1 MQLDIFKNKKILVIV
16 PHPDDE
22 INLAGAL
29 IASANNIA
37 ESIHI
42 AVMTNGDYYGMYSRR
57 LMEVDGSIRKLG
69 IVSENLI
76 YLGYPEADFASAD
89 FEGGKNIISYRGLK
103 HTYALKEKPEYH
115 WLKTGEHALINYK
128 NIKSDIEALISD
140 IQPDIIVYNGNDKHE
155 AHILLCNIV
164 EAIIKESPQI
174 VGLALKG
181 FCYETAW
188 KAPRDYYAQNILS
201 CCRGNMTNIYDKEW
215 GQRMRFPVDKTCRS
229 RVIWNNKIYKALNEH
244 ASQIA
249 TINAKSI
256 INSDFCYWISARNI
270 DIQPYIKLC
279 FKEDFVYDLK
289 IKRDVELKEILVY
302 EYDGEK
308 SRIRP
313 LNEFIVKT
321 SGDIVYEKGE
331 LKWKGKRRKGKI
343 FVETKDGKSD
353 DNIGIELISSY
364 KSIINKCYRNL
375 EKIIDKIWFITY
387 RKMYRYFLKAYCIKK
402 ENLDDKTNYNM

>member
-1 MQLDIFKNKKILVIV
+1 
-16 PHPDDE
+16 
-22 INLAGAL
+22 
-29 IASANNIA
+29 
-37 ESIHI
+37 
-42 AVMTNGDYYGMYSRR
+42 MT
-57 LMEVDGSIRKLG
+57 
-69 IVSENLI
+69 
-76 YLGYPEADFASAD
+76 
-89 FEGGKNIISYRGLK
+89 
-103 HTYALKEKPEYH
+103 
-115 WLKTGEHALINYK
+115 
-128 NIKSDIEALISD
+128 
-140 IQPDIIVYNGNDKHE
+140 
-155 AHILLCNIV
+155 
-164 EAIIKESPQI
+164 
-174 VGLALKG
+174 
-181 FCYETAW
+181 
-188 KAPRDYYAQNILS
+188 
-201 CCRGNMTNIYDKEW
+201 
-215 GQRMRFPVDKTCRS
+215 
-229 RVIWNNKIYKALNEH
+229 
-244 ASQIA
+244 
-249 TINAKSI
+249 
-256 INSDFCYWISARNI
+256 YWISARNI

>member
-1 MQLDIFKNKKILVIV
+1 M
-16 PHPDDE
+16 
-22 INLAGAL
+22 
-29 IASANNIA
+29 
-37 ESIHI
+37 
-42 AVMTNGDYYGMYSRR
+42 
-57 LMEVDGSIRKLG
+57 
-69 IVSENLI
+69 
-76 YLGYPEADFASAD
+76 
-89 FEGGKNIISYRGLK
+89 
-103 HTYALKEKPEYH
+103 
-115 WLKTGEHALINYK
+115 
-128 NIKSDIEALISD
+128 
-140 IQPDIIVYNGNDKHE
+140 
-155 AHILLCNIV
+155 LCNIV

-387 RKMYRYFLKAYCIKK
+387 RKMYRYFLKVYCIKK